1 MQLHVIRDRQ
11 SGPAGLLGGALTGLI
26 ETVGLDEFPRRLL
39 AAVHDVAGCD
49 SMAAFALDH
58 DQSPRLVFAE
68 TVRGEGAVAR
78 QLANCYL
85 SFYLQCD
92 PIWEAMAGL
101 PESSEFCAVE
111 VSADDMRWAD
121 DHSQCVLRGHSR
133 MSVTQVRDG
142 RRLLVN
148 FLRAGV
154 FSADRRASILEAA
167 DVLIPLVWRHET
179 ASRLSPEDARAD
191 LRRRFA
197 QRAPSLSPRELD
209 VCVLIATGLS
219 SEGIALELGVSVNT
233 ILTYRKRAYARLG
246 ISSQNELMRS
256 ILM

>member
-1 MQLHVIRDRQ
+1 MQLHVIRDRS
-11 SGPAGLLGGALTGLI
+11 SGPAGLLGGALIGLI

-49 SMAAFALDH
+49 SMAAYTLGH
-58 DQSPRLVFAE
+58 DQSPRLLFAE

-85 SFYLQCD
+85 SFYLQHD

-154 FSADRRASILEAA
+154 FSADRRMSILEAA
-167 DVLIPLVWRHET
+167 DVLMPLVWRHET
-179 ASRLSPEDARAD
+179 ALRLSPEDARAD